1 MKILTKLFLVLF
13 IIFKFSLVNAE
24 VNIVFLDMN
33 KVLTNSKIGKAT
45 IEKFKKI
52 NNENIAKFKKIEEK
66 LRKEESEIISQK
78 NILSVEIYDE
88 KIKKFKKKVNEYNLE
103 RNSISTNF
111 KKDKSENVS
120 KLINLINPILVSYSN
135 EKSYSLILKKESI
148 IIGKND
154 LDITN
159 DLIDLVN
166 KKIKNF

>member
-1 MKILTKLFLVLF
+1 MKILAKLFLVLF

-33 KVLTNSKIGKAT
+33 KVLTNSKIGKVT

-66 LRKEESEIISQK
+66 LRQEESEIISQK

-166 KKIKNF
+166 KEIENF

>member
-1 MKILTKLFLVLF
+1 MKILAKLFLVLI
-13 IIFKFSLVNAE
+13 IIFKFLSVNAE

-33 KVLTNSKIGKAT
+33 RVLTNSKAGMAM
-45 IEKFKKI
+45 IENFEKI
-52 NNENIAKFKKIEEK
+52 NNGNIAKFKKIEEK
-66 LRKEESEIISQK
+66 LRQEESEIISQK
-78 NILSVEIYDE
+78 NILSVEIYNG

-103 RNSISTNF
+103 RNEISVNF
-111 KKDKSENVS
+111 KKDKDGKVG
-120 KLINLINPILVSYSN
+120 KLINLINPILISYSN

-166 KKIKNF
+166 KEIENF